1 MEAFY
6 VRVVTVERDF
16 DDIILSIEG
25 IVVDVEDQKVNIR
38 SVFVHQ
44 TA

>member
-16 DDIILSIEG
+16 YDIKLSIEG
-25 IVVDVEDQKVNIR
+25 IVVDLKR
-38 SVFVHQ
+38 SENGH
-44 TA
+44 